1 MLIEAK
7 PRLTASELQRAVG
20 QLFIYRQ
27 LHQMLSDAPTVQS
40 LMVLTESHPGREI
53 TEILAPLEIG
63 LAYRDESGFVECP
76 TSQTSPR

>member
-1 MLIEAK
+1 
-7 PRLTASELQRAVG
+7 
-20 QLFIYRQ
+20 
-27 LHQMLSDAPTVQS
+27 MLSDAPTVQS

-53 TEILAPLEIG
+53 TEILAPLGIG